1 MVAGGTAMLSQLA
14 LASIMVI
21 ITVLVHLVGLNMV
34 MRLLRSHSRFIRK
47 LRITPLTLLLSAS
60 LGIFAIHTLE
70 IWLYAALFLG
80 LGAFSDFETA
90 LYFSTSTYA
99 AIGYGDLLMPYG
111 WRVLGA
117 IEGATG
123 IIMFGWSTAFFV
135 SLLAKLNLLR
145 HDWLAPDEVPP
156 NSDRRE
162 GAAPGHE

>member
-1 MVAGGTAMLSQLA
+1 MFNQLA
-14 LASIMVI
+14 LASVMVV
-21 ITVLVHLVGLNMV
+21 ITVMVHLIGLNLV
-34 MRLLRSHSRFIRK
+34 MRLLRSHSRFIRN

-80 LGAFSDFETA
+80 LGAFHSFEA
-90 LYFSTSTYA
+90 SLYFSTSTYA
-99 AIGYGDLLMPYG
+99 AIGYGDLLMPYE

-123 IIMFGWSTAFFV
+123 IIMFGWSTAFLV

-145 HDWLAPDEVPP
+145 HDWLTPEDEK
-156 NSDRRE
+156 
-162 GAAPGHE
+162 

>member
-1 MVAGGTAMLSQLA
+1 MLNQLA
-14 LASIMVI
+14 LASVMVV
-21 ITVLVHLVGLNMV
+21 ITVMVHLIGLNMV

-123 IIMFGWSTAFFV
+123 VIMLGWSTAFLV
-135 SLLAKLNLLR
+135 SLLAQSRLLR
-145 HDWLAPDEVPP
+145 HDWLTVEHGSSDQPP
-156 NSDRRE
+156 RE
-162 GAAPGHE
+162 STE

>member
-1 MVAGGTAMLSQLA
+1 MLIELA
-14 LASIMVI
+14 LASVMVVV
-21 ITVLVHLVGLNMV
+21 TVMVHLIGLNMV
-34 MRLLRSHSRFIRK
+34 MRLLRSHTRFIRK

-60 LGIFAIHTLE
+60 LGIFAIHTVE

-80 LGAFSDFETA
+80 LGAFNEFEVA

-99 AIGYGDLLMPYG
+99 AIGYGDVLMPYG

-123 IIMFGWSTAFFV
+123 IIMFGWSTAFLV

-145 HDWLAPDEVPP
+145 HDWLT
-156 NSDRRE
+156 SDDGQRNLDRE
-162 GAAPGHE
+162 NGVMPGTE

>member
-1 MVAGGTAMLSQLA
+1 MLNQLA
-14 LASIMVI
+14 LASIMVVI
-21 ITVLVHLVGLNMV
+21 IVLVHLIGLNMV

-47 LRITPLTLLLSAS
+47 LRITPLTLLLTAS
-60 LGIFAIHTLE
+60 LGIFAIHTAE

-80 LGAFSDFETA
+80 LGAFQNFEAA

-111 WRVLGA
+111 WRILGA

-123 IIMFGWSTAFFV
+123 IIMFGWSTAFLV

-145 HDWLAPDEVPP
+145 HDWLAPDDARPIAKME
-156 NSDRRE
+156 D
-162 GAAPGHE
+162 GAAPQDK

>member
-1 MVAGGTAMLSQLA
+1 MV
-14 LASIMVI
+14 V
-21 ITVLVHLVGLNMV
+21 ITVTVHLIGLNLV
-34 MRLLRSHSRFIRK
+34 MSILRSHSRFIRK

-80 LGAFSDFETA
+80 LGAFQDFEAA

-123 IIMFGWSTAFFV
+123 IIMFGWSTAFLV
-135 SLLAKLNLLR
+135 SLLGKLNLLR
-145 HDWLAPDEVPP
+145 HDWLAPD
-156 NSDRRE
+156 DKD
-162 GAAPGHE
+162 

>member
-1 MVAGGTAMLSQLA
+1 MLNQLA
-14 LASIMVI
+14 LSSVMVI
-21 ITVLVHLVGLNMV
+21 VTVLVHLIGLNMV
-34 MRLLRSHSRFIRK
+34 MRLLRSHSHFIRR

-80 LGAFSDFETA
+80 LGAFNDFETA

-99 AIGYGDLLMPYG
+99 AIGYGDLLMPHE

-123 IIMFGWSTAFFV
+123 IIMFGWSTAFLV

-145 HDWLAPDEVPP
+145 HDWISPDD
-156 NSDRRE
+156 ND
-162 GAAPGHE
+162 

>member
-1 MVAGGTAMLSQLA
+1 MLNQLA
-14 LASIMVI
+14 LASFMVVV
-21 ITVLVHLVGLNMV
+21 TVMVHLIGLNMV

-80 LGAFSDFETA
+80 LGAFNDFETA

-123 IIMFGWSTAFFV
+123 IIMFGWSTAFLV

-145 HDWLAPDEVPP
+145 HDWLAPDDDRP
-156 NSDRRE
+156 NADRME
-162 GAAPGHE
+162 GANRGRE

>member
-1 MVAGGTAMLSQLA
+1 MLNQLA
-14 LASIMVI
+14 LSSVMVV
-21 ITVLVHLVGLNMV
+21 ITVMVHLVGLNMV

-60 LGIFAIHTLE
+60 LGIFAIHTIE

-80 LGAFSDFETA
+80 LGAFGDFETA

-99 AIGYGDLLMPYG
+99 AIGYGDLLMPYD

-123 IIMFGWSTAFFV
+123 IIMFGWSTAFLV

-145 HDWLAPDEVPP
+145 HDWLAPENDE
-156 NSDRRE
+156 
-162 GAAPGHE
+162 

>member
-1 MVAGGTAMLSQLA
+1 MLNQLA
-14 LASIMVI
+14 LSSVMVI
-21 ITVLVHLVGLNMV
+21 VTVLVHLIGLNMV

-80 LGAFSDFETA
+80 LGAFNNFETA

-123 IIMFGWSTAFFV
+123 IIMFGWSTAFLV

-145 HDWLAPDEVPP
+145 HDWLAPED
-156 NSDRRE
+156 D
-162 GAAPGHE
+162 G

>member
-1 MVAGGTAMLSQLA
+1 MLIQLV
-14 LASIMVI
+14 LASIMVV
-21 ITVLVHLVGLNMV
+21 ITVMVHLVGLNMV
-34 MRLLRSHSRFIRK
+34 MGLLRSHTRFIRK

-60 LGIFAIHTLE
+60 MGIFAIHTLE

-80 LGAFSDFETA
+80 LGAFNEFEVA

-99 AIGYGDLLMPYG
+99 AIGYGDVLMPHG

-123 IIMFGWSTAFFV
+123 IIMFGWSTAFLV

-145 HDWLAPDEVPP
+145 HDWLT
-156 NSDRRE
+156 SDDGQRNLDRE
-162 GAAPGHE
+162 NDVMPGTE

>member
-1 MVAGGTAMLSQLA
+1 MLNQLA
-14 LASIMVI
+14 LASVMVV
-21 ITVLVHLVGLNMV
+21 ITVMVHLIGLNMV

-80 LGAFSDFETA
+80 LGAFNDFEAA
-90 LYFSTSTYA
+90 LYFSTSTSA

-123 IIMFGWSTAFFV
+123 IIMFGWSTAFLV

-145 HDWLAPDEVPP
+145 HDWLAPDDARP
-156 NSDRRE
+156 NADRMEDAQHGANDARE
-162 GAAPGHE
+162 C

>member
-1 MVAGGTAMLSQLA
+1 MLYQLA
-14 LASIMVI
+14 LATVMVVV
-21 ITVLVHLVGLNMV
+21 TVMVHLIGLNMV

-60 LGIFAIHTLE
+60 LGIFAIHTFE

-80 LGAFSDFETA
+80 LGAFTNFEAA

-123 IIMFGWSTAFFV
+123 IIMFGWSTAFLV

-145 HDWLAPDEVPP
+145 HDWLAPES
-156 NSDRRE
+156 NE
-162 GAAPGHE
+162 